1 MNQEQTF
8 TISEVSKGIQQALSA
23 AFSGMIWVVGEIQGL
38 DRAKHG
44 KHWYFQLCET
54 DGDGEVYRLSCTLWS
69 RTRDALFGAQGKLK
83 GIIKSDEPLDGI
95 KVRALCKIDFYPPF
109 GKLSLH
115 VHDIDPAY
123 TLGDLEARRQA
134 LIEKLTQL
142 GVLHKNRE
150 ILVPEVPLRIG
161 LITSDGSAAYND
173 FMKELE
179 HSGFA
184 FKVLL
189 CDARMQGEEA
199 PPTIRRAFVALETL
213 DPDLIV
219 LIRGGGSR
227 LDLSW
232 FDRESVV
239 HCIVGCSRP
248 VITGIGHEIDV
259 TISEMAA
266 HTGLKTPTAAAG
278 YIVDRVR
285 DYLSHVHELG
295 GEIADAV
302 TQRIE
307 AEESHVKQTM
317 DLLMTRIQLGLREG
331 RNLLHSLPHR
341 LISAAGF
348 LVERERSKL
357 TGMAGSLVAGRNL
370 RQFEDQR
377 IRLSNAAL
385 QLCHRFARRRESE
398 THVLDLWAER
408 CRLLDPVRTL
418 DRGYALLR
426 DAEGRTIKSVKQLA
440 PEDCFFIKLRDG
452 NVEARA
458 EKIHKEGNHDGKEK
472 RQLEI
477 W

>member
-1 MNQEQTF
+1 MTNEPTF
-8 TISEVSKGIQQALSA
+8 TISEVSKGIQQALKA
-23 AFSGMIWVVGEIQGL
+23 AFSGMIWIVGEIQGL

-54 DGDGEVYRLSCTLWS
+54 DGDGEVYRLSSTLWN
-69 RTRDALFGAQGKLK
+69 RTRDSLFGPRGKLK
-83 GIIKSDEPLDGI
+83 GVINADEPLDGI

-134 LIEKLTQL
+134 LIEKLTQQ
-142 GVLHKNRE
+142 GVLRKNAE
-150 ILVPEVPLRIG
+150 AVMPEVPLRIG

-179 HSGFA
+179 LSGFG
-184 FKVLL
+184 FEVML
-189 CDARMQGEEA
+189 CDARMQGEESL
-199 PPTIRRAFVALETL
+199 PTIRAAFATLEKKK
-213 DPDLIV
+213 PDLIV

-239 HCIVGCSRP
+239 QRIIHCPCP
-248 VITGIGHEIDV
+248 VVTGIGHEIDV
-259 TISEMAA
+259 TVAEMTA

-278 YIVDRVR
+278 YIVDRVQAYSDR
-285 DYLSHVHELG
+285 VDELAS
-295 GEIADAV
+295 EIVYAIS
-302 TQRIE
+302 QRIDKE
-307 AEESHVKQTM
+307 KNRIRQTV

-331 RNLLHSLPHR
+331 RSLLQTLPQR
-341 LISAAGF
+341 LASVAGF
-348 LVERERSKL
+348 MLERERSRL
-357 TGMAGSLVAGRNL
+357 ASMAAGLAAGRNL

-377 IRLSNAAL
+377 VLLSRAAL
-385 QLCHRFARRRESE
+385 RLKHAYSRRSEAEMHR
-398 THVLDLWAER
+398 LDLWAER

-418 DRGYALLR
+418 RRGYALLK
-426 DAEGRTIKSVKQLA
+426 DEKGKTVKSVEQLA
-440 PEDCFFIKLRDG
+440 PKDRFVVALRDG
-452 NVEARA
+452 RVVASA
-458 EKIHKEGNHDGKEK
+458 EKIDKEGTDGGQEK
-472 RQLEI
+472 KQLEI